1 MAVYLIYDGLPMK
14 PILTFL
20 LSTLFCLSASVV
32 TATESDGDYKIW
44 QSATPAADGSV
55 ESLVKEL
62 NELIDKAE
70 RARAADNNFLADLR
84 ALADRYDWP
93 WQQEIFQ
100 LDFIDG
106 NYQRPLPWKVTSGE
120 FRPERGVGLYSR
132 VDAETSATS
141 PPSDQDL
148 AGAILGVI
156 LDQALKTDDGTS
168 QTSEATPAS
177 LHLMRRVSNAF
188 AVDAEVDARSAEGQ
202 MYISLFQKNTEGVG
216 YRLEFMP
223 GDRAGLE
230 LQRISSRGVA
240 VIDTATNLAAP
251 GNQLHTL
258 QWTRDRNGGMNVT
271 LNGNPVLSTSDRSLR
286 DPFDGI
292 EFSNRSG
299 EFALRSLKL
308 SGVN

>member
-1 MAVYLIYDGLPMK
+1 MK

-32 TATESDGDYKIW
+32 TAAENDGDYKIW
-44 QSATPAADGSV
+44 QGATPAADGSV

-84 ALADRYDWP
+84 SLADRYDRP

-106 NYQRPLPWKVTSGE
+106 NYQSPLPWKVTSGE
-120 FRPERGVGLYSR
+120 FRIERGVGLYSR
-132 VDAETSATS
+132 VDAGTAATS
-141 PPSDQDL
+141 PPRDQDL
-148 AGAILGVI
+148 AIVVFGAI
-156 LDQALKTDDGTS
+156 LDQALKTDKSSS
-168 QTSEATPAS
+168 QTSEATHAS
-177 LHLMRRVSNAF
+177 LHLMRTVSNAF
-188 AVDAEVDARSAEGQ
+188 AVDAEVDARGAEGQ
-202 MYISLFQKNTEGVG
+202 VYISLFQKNTEGVG
-216 YRLEFMP
+216 YRLVFMP
-223 GDRAGLE
+223 GDSAGLE
-230 LQRISSRGVA
+230 LQRISSRGIA

-258 QWTRDRNGGMNVT
+258 QWTRDRNGSMNVT

-292 EFSNRSG
+292 EFSNRNG

>member
-1 MAVYLIYDGLPMK
+1 MK
-14 PILTFL
+14 PILACL
-20 LSTLFCLSASVV
+20 LSTLFCLSTVLVSA
-32 TATESDGDYKIW
+32 AENESGYSAW
-44 QSATPAADGSV
+44 QAATPVADGSV

-62 NELIDKAE
+62 NELIDQAE
-70 RARAADNNFLADLR
+70 RARAADRNFLADLR

-100 LDFIDG
+100 SDFTDG
-106 NYQRPLPWKVTSGE
+106 KYQRPLPWKITSGE
-120 FRPERGVGLYSR
+120 FRAERGLGMHSR
-132 VDAETSATS
+132 VDAGTAPAS
-141 PPSDQDL
+141 PPGEQDL

-156 LDQALKTDDGTS
+156 LDQALKTGDGPG
-168 QTSEATPAS
+168 QTAEASPAS
-177 LHLMRRVSNAF
+177 MHLMRRVSNAF
-188 AVDAEVDARSAEGQ
+188 AVDAEVDARGADGQ
-202 MYISLFQKNTEGVG
+202 VHISLFQNNTEGLG
-216 YRLEFMP
+216 YRLVFMP

-230 LQRISSRGVA
+230 LQRIGSRGVA

-258 QWTRDRNGGMNVT
+258 QWTRDRNGSMNVT
-271 LNGNPVLSTSDRSLR
+271 LNGSPVLSTTDRSLR